1 MTDSFSV
8 WVGLAG
14 TVAFAVTAVLAVAPK
29 GIDLFGATVMG
40 VITAIGGGT
49 IRDIIMNEPV
59 FWATDVTYIWVA
71 IGASVLAFW
80 LQSLFTRRE
89 IYSLMLYV
97 DALGVS
103 LFAIQAT
110 HMTWAAGFAMPLGP
124 VLMGV
129 VTAIGGG
136 LIRDVLVGRPN
147 LLMQRELYAI
157 PVMFGCAL
165 YTVLLELLP
174 DYKVLEAFCCT
185 VFIFGLRAAA
195 IYWDLGVPGW
205 LVTKPKAP

>member
-1 MTDSFSV
+1 MESLSFG
-8 WVGLAG
+8 VGIAG

-49 IRDIIMNEPV
+49 LRDIIMNEPV
-59 FWATDVTYIWVA
+59 FWAADVTYISVA

-80 LQSLFTRRE
+80 MQSFFTRRE
-89 IYSLMLYV
+89 IYSLMLYL
-97 DALGVS
+97 DGLGVS

-110 HMTWAAGFAMPLGP
+110 HKVWALNFALPLGP

-129 VTAIGGG
+129 ITAIGGG

-147 LLMQRELYAI
+147 LLMQRQLYAI

-165 YTVLLELLP
+165 FTVLLELLP
-174 DYKVLEAFCCT
+174 DYSFLVAFCCF
-185 VFIFGLRAAA
+185 VFIFALRAAA
-195 IYWDLGVPGW
+195 IHWDLGVPDW
-205 LVTKPKAP
+205 LVTKPKVP